1 MLDNIYREIVNIM
14 NRKEQAVLLT
24 IIETK
29 GSVPNTTGAKM
40 LLLKNGKTFGTIGG
54 GSPEAV
60 ALKKAEHIFQSRKP
74 ETVMLDLE
82 MGKPGS
88 VGSTCGGKVTIYM
101 EPINMT
107 EKIVIFGCGHV
118 CMEVYKLAK
127 MLDYEVTVVDDRPD
141 FANKERFPLADRIL
155 CMDFVESVKEITFD
169 SHTSV
174 ILVTKGHKWDHVVLR
189 AILKK
194 DEQPAYTGMIGSR
207 TKVKTLFEQ
216 LISEGISQDKLKRVY
231 SPIGLDIG
239 GDSPAEISVSIFA
252 EILKV
257 KYGGTGVSLK
267 ETCL

>member
-1 MLDNIYREIVNIM
+1 MLDNIYRDIVNIM
-14 NRKEQAVLLT
+14 DRKEQAVLLT
-24 IIETK
+24 IIETE
-29 GSVPNTTGAKM
+29 GSVPNKVGAKM
-40 LLLKNGKTFGTIGG
+40 LLMGKGKTSGTIGG
-54 GSPEAV
+54 GTQEAI

-74 ETVMLDLE
+74 ETVTLNLE
-82 MGKPGS
+82 PAGPGS
-88 VGSTCGGKVTIYM
+88 TGSTCGGKLTIYM

-127 MLDYEVTVVDDRPD
+127 MLNFEVTVIDDRPD
-141 FANKERFPLADRIL
+141 FANKERFPMADRIL

-169 SHTSV
+169 SHTYV

-189 AILKK
+189 AILGK

-257 KYGGTGVSLK
+257 KYGRTGISLK
-267 ETCL
+267 ETGQ